1 MFEIR
6 WHGRGGMGTVTA
18 ADITASAAIKAGFY
32 ALAFPEF
39 GAERRGAPVTAY
51 TRINK
56 EIIYDRTPITSP
68 DAVIVLDPYMITSP
82 RVLAGLK
89 EGGYLIANTTK
100 EPSEILNQIADLRRL
115 RVTVATVDATSIA
128 MNILKQPIVNTAM
141 IGALVAATNIVSLDD
156 VIEVV
161 RERFHGRLAEV
172 NVNIINESYKLLK
185 VIKP

>member
-6 WHGRGGMGTVTA
+6 WHGRGGMGAVTA

-51 TRINK
+51 TRINR
-56 EIIYDRTPITSP
+56 EVIYDRTPITNP
-68 DAVIVLDPYMITSP
+68 DAVVVLDPYMITSP
-82 RVLAGLK
+82 KVLAGLK
-89 EGGYLIANTTK
+89 EGGYLIVNTTRG
-100 EPSEILNQIADLRRL
+100 PSEVLDQIADLRRL
-115 RVTVATVDATSIA
+115 RITVATVDATSIA

-141 IGALVAATNIVSLDD
+141 IGALIAATNIVSLDD

-161 RERFHGRLAEV
+161 RERFHERLAEA